1 MRPINLLPPESAE
14 RRRTRQ
20 IISRLLLAGIGYLVL
35 LALVT
40 MLLGGRIGDAERR
53 LQDQQAISA
62 QLAQQVAT
70 FDDVQEL
77 QQRYQADADLIRA
90 ALDGEVSWGRLLNDL
105 ARVIPDR
112 VWLLSF
118 NGTANVEAGQLG
130 SIAVAATGFDVPD
143 VSAWLRSFDS
153 ERLPSVAGTWVPSMQ
168 VSDIGANEVWT
179 FTSQV
184 TLTEAAASNRADQ
197 LIPELGS

>member
-118 NGTANVEAGQLG
+118 NGTANAEAGQLG

>member
-1 MRPINLLPPESAE
+1 
-14 RRRTRQ
+14 
-20 IISRLLLAGIGYLVL
+20 
-35 LALVT
+35 
-40 MLLGGRIGDAERR
+40 
-53 LQDQQAISA
+53 
-62 QLAQQVAT
+62 LAQQVAT

-118 NGTANVEAGQLG
+118 NGTANAEAGQLG